1 MFDLA
6 WDSLFQANEKGETT
20 EDLALFMEAHR
31 ALQVHC
37 YNCSAFTIICSAN
50 CLASS
55 KSASSGCP
63 AAL

>member
-1 MFDLA
+1 MSNFSWDILFLA
-6 WDSLFQANEKGETT
+6 KEKGETAK
-20 EDLALFMEAHR
+20 DLALFMEAHS
-31 ALQVHC
+31 ALHGHC
-37 YNCSAFTIICSAN
+37 YNCSAFTNICLAK